1 MIKALRYHW
10 PEYLMEA
17 WGLGTFMF
25 AACIGTAVLWHPES
39 PVEHWVGQSPY
50 IQRLLMGI
58 AMGLT
63 AILIVYSPW
72 GKRSGAHINPA
83 LTLTFLR
90 LGTIRPS
97 DAFFYVVFQFIG
109 AIIGVSISWL
119 LLGSVV
125 SMPQVN
131 FAVTVPGEPGV
142 WTAFVAEALISAGIM
157 GTVLFTTNKPKIMH
171 FTGIMIG
178 CLLVVYI
185 TFEAP
190 LSGMSMN
197 PARTVGSA
205 VVANEWTGWWVYFLA
220 PTTGML
226 VAAEIYLWTKGKDAV
241 HCAKLHHTL
250 DVRCIF
256 CGFDPKMVNAKMMH
270 PAMDADVQEN
280 KAT

>member
-17 WGLGTFMF
+17 WGLGTFMV
-25 AACIGTAVLWHPES
+25 AACIGTAILWHPES
-39 PVEHWVGQSPY
+39 PVEHWVGDSPY

-58 AMGLT
+58 TMGLT
-63 AILIVYSPW
+63 AVFIVYSPW

-90 LGTIRPS
+90 LGTVKPS
-97 DAFFYVVFQFIG
+97 DAFFYVVFQFLG
-109 AIIGVSISWL
+109 AIAGVAISWL

-125 SMPQVN
+125 SMPKVN
-131 FAVTVPGEPGV
+131 FAITVPGEPGV
-142 WTAFVAEALISAGIM
+142 WTAFVAETLISAGIM

-178 CLLVVYI
+178 CLTVLYI

-205 VVANEWTGWWVYFLA
+205 VVANEWRAWWVYCLA
-220 PTTGML
+220 PMIGML

-241 HCAKLHHTL
+241 HCAKLYHTL
-250 DVRCIF
+250 DVRCIH
-256 CGFDPKMVNAKMMH
+256 CGFDPDMITAKTMH
-270 PAMDADVQEN
+270 PAMDADIQEN
-280 KAT
+280 EST

>member
-17 WGLGTFMF
+17 WGLGTFMV
-25 AACIGTAVLWHPES
+25 AACIGTAILWHPES
-39 PVEHWVGQSPY
+39 PVEHWVGDSPY

-58 AMGLT
+58 TMGLT
-63 AILIVYSPW
+63 AVFIVYSPW

-90 LGTIRPS
+90 LGTVKPS
-97 DAFFYVVFQFIG
+97 DAFFYVVFQFLG
-109 AIIGVSISWL
+109 AIAGVAISWL

-125 SMPQVN
+125 SMPKVN
-131 FAVTVPGEPGV
+131 FAITVPGEPGV
-142 WTAFVAEALISAGIM
+142 WTAFVAETLISAGIM

-178 CLLVVYI
+178 CLTVLYI

-205 VVANEWTGWWVYFLA
+205 VVANEWRAWWVYCLA
-220 PTTGML
+220 PMIGML

-241 HCAKLHHTL
+241 HCAKLYHTL
-250 DVRCIF
+250 DVRCIH
-256 CGFDPKMVNAKMMH
+256 CGFDPDMITAKTMH
-270 PAMDADVQEN
+270 PAMAADIQEN
-280 KAT
+280 EST

>member
-1 MIKALRYHW
+1 MIKALRNHW

-17 WGLGTFMF
+17 WGLGTFMI

-39 PVEHWVGQSPY
+39 PVEHWVGDSPY

-63 AILIVYSPW
+63 AVFIVYSPW

-90 LGTIRPS
+90 LGTVKPS
-97 DAFFYVVFQFIG
+97 DAFFYIAFQFIG
-109 AIIGVSISWL
+109 AIAGVAISWL

-125 SMPQVN
+125 STPQVN

-142 WTAFVAEALISAGIM
+142 WTAFVAEALISDGIM
-157 GTVLFTTNKPKIMH
+157 GTVLYTTNKPKIMH

-178 CLLVVYI
+178 CLTVLYI

-205 VVANEWTGWWVYFLA
+205 VVANEWRAWWVYCLA
-220 PTTGML
+220 PMIGML

-241 HCAKLHHTL
+241 HCAKLYHTL

-256 CGFDPKMVNAKMMH
+256 CGFDPDMITAKTMH
-270 PAMDADVQEN
+270 PAMDADIQEN
-280 KAT
+280 ESI

>member
-1 MIKALRYHW
+1 MVKALRNHW

-17 WGLGTFMF
+17 WGLGTFMV
-25 AACIGTAVLWHPES
+25 AACIGTAVLWHPDS
-39 PVEHWVGQSPY
+39 PVEHWVGHSPY
-50 IQRLLMGI
+50 LQRMLMGI

-63 AILIVYSPW
+63 AISIVYSPW

-83 LTLTFLR
+83 LTLTFMR
-90 LGTIRPS
+90 LGKIAPW
-97 DAFFYVVFQFIG
+97 DALFYVIFQFIG
-109 AIIGVSISWL
+109 AILGVAISWL
-119 LLGSVV
+119 VLGSLV

-131 FAVTVPGEPGV
+131 FAVTVPGSPGV
-142 WTAFVAEALISAGIM
+142 WTAFVAEVLISAGIM

-178 CLLVVYI
+178 CLLVLYI

-205 VVANEWTGWWVYFLA
+205 AVANEWTGWWVYFLA
-220 PTTGML
+220 PVIGML
-226 VAAEIYLWTKGKDAV
+226 LAAEIYLWTKGKDAV
-241 HCAKLHHTL
+241 HCAKLHHTT

-256 CGFDPKMVNAKMMH
+256 KCGFQAQMEAQM
-270 PAMDADVQEN
+270 
-280 KAT
+280 KAQMAAEQKEHGN

>member
-1 MIKALRYHW
+1 
-10 PEYLMEA
+10 MEA
-17 WGLGTFMF
+17 WGLGTFMI

-39 PVEHWVGQSPY
+39 PVEHWVGDSPY

-63 AILIVYSPW
+63 AVFIVYSPW

-90 LGTIRPS
+90 LGTVKPS
-97 DAFFYVVFQFIG
+97 DAFFYIAFQFIG
-109 AIIGVSISWL
+109 AIAGVAISWL

-125 SMPQVN
+125 STPQVN

-178 CLLVVYI
+178 CLLVLYI

-205 VVANEWTGWWVYFLA
+205 AVANEWTGWWVYFVA
-220 PTTGML
+220 PVVGML
-226 VAAEIYLWTKGKDAV
+226 VAAEIYLWTKGKDAI

-256 CGFDPKMVNAKMMH
+256 CGFDPDMMSAKTMH
-270 PAMDADVQEN
+270 PAMDTDIQEN
-280 KAT
+280 EST